1 MSSDDDGEDRRLV
14 ARFLAARDEA
24 SFRALYRRHA
34 GAVYGLALRLAGG
47 RAAQAEDVAQESW
60 VRAMRGLGGFRWG
73 SRLSSWLCGIAV
85 NVWRESCREPVGGAA
100 LDDAIVAPRAD
111 GDLGRIVAGLPPRA
125 RAVLVLHDVEGYTH
139 AEIGAL
145 LGIEDGTSKS
155 QLAKARAAVRAALAH
170 GDG

>member
-1 MSSDDDGEDRRLV
+1 MTDDAEDRRLV
-14 ARFLAARDEA
+14 ERFVAARDEA

-34 GAVYGLALRLAGG
+34 AAVYGLALRLCGG

-60 VRAMRGLGGFRWG
+60 VRAMRGLGGFRWS
-73 SRLSSWLCGIAV
+73 SRLGSWLCGIAV
-85 NVWRESCREPVGGAA
+85 NVWRESCREPVVGEAPEEPA
-100 LDDAIVAPRAD
+100 VAPRPD
-111 GDLGRIVAGLPPRA
+111 GDLGRIVAGLPPGA

-155 QLAKARAAVRAALAH
+155 QLAKARAAVRAALAAN

>member
-1 MSSDDDGEDRRLV
+1 LTDDEDRRLV
-14 ARFLAARDEA
+14 ARFLDARDER

-34 GAVYGLALRLAGG
+34 GTVYGLALRLCGG
-47 RAAQAEDVAQESW
+47 RAAQAEDVAQEAW
-60 VRAMRGLGGFRWG
+60 VRATRGLGGFRWG
-73 SRLSSWLCGIAV
+73 SRLGSWLCGIAV
-85 NVWRESCREPVGGAA
+85 NVWRESCREGFVGEPPAEA
-100 LDDAIVAPRAD
+100 VVAPRAD
-111 GDLGRIVAGLPPRA
+111 GDLGRIVAGLPPGA

-155 QLAKARAAVRAALAH
+155 QLAKARAAVRAALAAN